1 MTSRTGM
8 ILSRIDR
15 WDPPAFIF
23 LLHGL
28 SLALAGETDAP
39 LIVSLL
45 SGVLAVI
52 RLIASWLTSAA
63 FARMASAVL
72 SVGLAFAVIVVDGG
86 LESPFFFWVL
96 VLLGWQ
102 ALTFRRLQFLQ
113 IGGVTVAAYLV
124 TLVVTGDTT
133 TASIARLGL
142 LIAFIGALAVGR
154 TILERREA
162 EVRRLDDMMSTLIEE
177 ATMAVAILDADR
189 ETVLYANPAAHR
201 MGLTSRENMARLIL
215 EDPDRLQ
222 KVTTLAELVVGAG
235 FQPSPLRAFRP
246 IGSPASEYRIGYHPR
261 RPSGED
267 SVVLVYGVEIHRG
280 HGPDDAGSA
289 ST

>member
-215 EDPDRLQ
+215 DDPDRLQ

>member
-289 ST
+289 SI

>member
-1 MTSRTGM
+1 MTSRNRQIMT
-8 ILSRIDR
+8 RIDR

-28 SLALAGETDAP
+28 SLALTGETDAP
-39 LIVSLL
+39 LVVSLL

-52 RLIASWLTSAA
+52 RLAATWLTSAA
-63 FARMASAVL
+63 SARLASAVL
-72 SVGLAFAVIVVDGG
+72 SVGLAFAVIIVDGG

-102 ALTFRRLQFLQ
+102 ALTFRRVRFLQ
-113 IGGVTVAAYLV
+113 IGGVTAVGYLV
-124 TLVVTGDTT
+124 TLAVTADSS

-142 LIAFIGALAVGR
+142 LIAFIGALAAGR
-154 TILERREA
+154 SILERKEA

-177 ATMAVAILDADR
+177 APMAVAILDADR

-201 MGLTSRENMARLIL
+201 MGLTSRESMARLIL
-215 EDPDRLQ
+215 DDPDRLQ

-261 RPSGED
+261 RPSGDD
-267 SVVLVYGVEIHRG
+267 SVVLVYGVETDRG
-280 HGPDDAGSA
+280 QGPDDAASA
-289 ST
+289 SV

>member
-1 MTSRTGM
+1 MTSRTGK

-28 SLALAGETDAP
+28 SLTLAGATAQP
-39 LIVSLL
+39 LAVSLL
-45 SGVLAVI
+45 SGILAVM
-52 RLIASWLTSAA
+52 RLATTWLISGAA
-63 FARMASAVL
+63 RATRMAAAAV
-72 SVGLAFAVIVVDGG
+72 SVGLTFAVIIVDGG

-102 ALTFRRLQFLQ
+102 ALTFRRLEFLQ

-124 TLVVTGDTT
+124 TLVVTDDTS

-154 TILERREA
+154 TILERQEA
-162 EVRRLDDMMSTLIEE
+162 EVRRLDDMMSTLIED

-201 MGLTSRENMARLIL
+201 IGLTSRESMARLIL
-215 EDPDRLQ
+215 DDPDRPQ
-222 KVTTLAELVVGAG
+222 KATTLAELVVGAG

-261 RPSGED
+261 PSSGED
-267 SVVLVYGVEIHRG
+267 SVVLVYGVEIDQEPG
-280 HGPDDAGSA
+280 TAG
-289 ST
+289 